1 VNTVVSNS
9 NRKYRASRPDGVS
22 LLKKGNHF
30 STSTNGRLH
39 VDTKPSFPQ
48 VAFGAELPY
57 KVSPYEEIN
66 GVFFDVAPR
75 TLGIVPGAE
84 KATRK
89 AEKPHAAR
97 KARTT
102 RKAPAPGTRPSL
114 STMRQKG

>member
-1 VNTVVSNS
+1 MNTVVSNS

-30 STSTNGRLH
+30 STSTNGKLH
-39 VDTKPSFPQ
+39 IDTKRPFTGQ
-48 VAFGAELPY
+48 HDY
-57 KVSPYEEIN
+57 KVSPYEEVN

-114 STMRQKG
+114 STMRRKG